1 MLKVNNINVFYG
13 DLQAL
18 WDVSFKV
25 KKGEV
30 VVIAGSNGA
39 GKTTILKTVSG
50 LLHPKSGNINF
61 LGKKID
67 KQSSHKIVDSGI
79 AHIPEGKH
87 LFPYMTVLE
96 NLEIGAYNNRAR
108 EKKDETIEWVYQLFP
123 ILKER
128 KNQLAGTLSGGERQ
142 MLAVGRGLM
151 SRPKLLMLDEPS
163 LGLAPKLVLTVFD
176 IIKKI
181 NKEGVTI
188 LLVEQNV
195 RRALEIADRAYI
207 LETGKITIK
216 GTGKKLLAS
225 KYVKKAFLGL

>member
-1 MLKVNNINVFYG
+1 MLEVDKINVFYG

-18 WDVSFKV
+18 WDVSFRV
-25 KKGEV
+25 NNGEI

-39 GKTTILKTVSG
+39 GKTTILKTISG
-50 LLHPKSGNINF
+50 LLHPKSGTINL
-61 LGKKID
+61 LGRRID
-67 KQSSHKIVDSGI
+67 KNPPHNIVDLGV
-79 AHIPEGKH
+79 AHIPEGRH

-96 NLEIGAYNNRAR
+96 NLEIGGYTRRAR
-108 EKKDETIEWVYQLFP
+108 EKKDETLEWVYQLFP

-128 KNQLAGTLSGGERQ
+128 KKQLAGTLSGGERQ

-176 IIKKI
+176 IVKNI
-181 NKEGVTI
+181 NEEGVTI

-195 RRALEIADRAYI
+195 RHALEITDRAYV
-207 LETGKITIK
+207 LETGKITLEGK
-216 GTGKKLLAS
+216 GKELLAS
-225 KYVKKAFLGL
+225 DYVKKAFLGL

>member
-1 MLKVNNINVFYG
+1 MLKVNNINVFYR

-18 WDVSFKV
+18 WNVSFEV
-25 KKGEV
+25 KDGEII
-30 VVIAGSNGA
+30 VIAGSNGA
-39 GKTTILKTVSG
+39 GKTTILKTISG
-50 LLHPKSGNINF
+50 LLHPKSGSINF
-61 LGKKID
+61 LEKRID
-67 KQSSHKIVDSGI
+67 KDSPHKIVSSGI

-96 NLEIGAYNNRAR
+96 NLEIGSYNLRAR
-108 EKKDETIEWVYQLFP
+108 KKKGETIEWVYQLFP

-176 IIKKI
+176 IVKKI
-181 NKEGVTI
+181 NEEGVTI

-216 GTGKKLLAS
+216 GKGKKLLAN

>member
-1 MLKVNNINVFYG
+1 MIKVNNINVFYG

-18 WDVSFKV
+18 WDVSFEV
-25 KKGEV
+25 KDGEV

-39 GKTTILKTVSG
+39 GKTTILKTISG

-61 LGKKID
+61 LEKRID
-67 KQSSHKIVDSGI
+67 KDSPHKIVSSGI

-96 NLEIGAYNNRAR
+96 NLEIGSYNLRAR
-108 EKKDETIEWVYQLFP
+108 KKKDESIEWVYQLFP

-176 IIKKI
+176 IVKKI
-181 NKEGVTI
+181 NEEGVTI

-207 LETGKITIK
+207 LETGKITIEGK
-216 GTGKKLLAS
+216 GKKLLTN

>member
-1 MLKVNNINVFYG
+1 MFEVNNINVFYE

-39 GKTTILKTVSG
+39 GKTTILKTISG
-50 LLHPKSGNINF
+50 LLHPKSGMINF
-61 LGKKID
+61 FGKRIEK
-67 KQSSHKIVDSGI
+67 KPPHKIVNLGI
-79 AHIPEGKH
+79 AQIPEGRH

-96 NLEIGAYNNRAR
+96 NLEIGAYTSRAR
-108 EKKDETIEWVYQLFP
+108 EKKDETMEWVYQLFP

-128 KNQLAGTLSGGERQ
+128 KSQLAGTLSGGERQ

-163 LGLAPKLVLTVFD
+163 LGLAPKLVLQVFD
-176 IIKKI
+176 IVKKV
-181 NKEGVTI
+181 NEEGVTI

-195 RRALEIADRAYI
+195 RHALEIANRAYV
-207 LETGKITIK
+207 LETGKITLE
-216 GTGKKLLAS
+216 GMGKELLS
-225 KYVKKAFLGL
+225 SDYVKRAFLGL